1 MMYYNRKTGALSS
14 VPPWGA
20 AFLVPKIRKA
30 RFPDWEEVDDGFVP
44 KNKKVELSEPET
56 SKADIELAEALIEIY
71 SILEE
76 RK

>member
-1 MMYYNRKTGALSS
+1 MMYYNRKTGDLSS

-20 AFLVPKIRKA
+20 AFLLPKIRKA
-30 RFPDWEEVDDGFVP
+30 RFPDWEEVEDGFVP
-44 KNKKVELSEPET
+44 KVRNIEVAEPET

>member
-1 MMYYNRKTGALSS
+1 MMYYNRKTGDLSS

-20 AFLVPKIRKA
+20 AFLLPKIRKV

-56 SKADIELAEALIEIY
+56 SKADIELEEALIEIY

>member
-1 MMYYNRKTGALSS
+1 MMYYNRKTGDLSS

-20 AFLVPKIRKA
+20 AFLLPKIRKA

-44 KNKKVELSEPET
+44 KNKKVELSAPET

>member
-1 MMYYNRKTGALSS
+1 MMYYNRKTGDLSS
-14 VPPWGA
+14 VPPWGD
-20 AFLVPKIRKA
+20 AFLLPKIRKA

>member
-1 MMYYNRKTGALSS
+1 MMYYNRKTGDLSS

-20 AFLVPKIRKA
+20 AFLLPKIRKA

-44 KNKKVELSEPET
+44 KNKKVELSESET